1 MRSCTIVI
9 QLCRIFGG
17 PTRRVLLTYL
27 LTYLL
32 NYRVFP
38 DHLMTIAKRYLV
50 IHLHCSRRLSGGQ

>member
-38 DHLMTIAKRYLV
+38 DHPCNWKRSLV
-50 IHLHCSRRLSGGQ
+50 IHLHCFVHGA